1 MVEAQGQAGLRMQP
15 DPNTMSRYRVLLVV
29 HNHPELLVGGVEMY
43 VKNLYDALC
52 ETREIEPILLA
63 RAGRPFT
70 PTDAPHDDTPLA
82 LVNDDPNQYLLY
94 TDFEDFK
101 QLFGRL
107 GRTKGSVAR
116 AFEQFLLAQRPDVVH
131 FQHTAYL
138 GYDMIRVARNAL
150 PDVPIVLTF
159 QEYWPICH
167 RAGQMVRTVKNEL
180 CLEESPR
187 RCNECFPEIPT
198 ETFYMRKRFIQS
210 QLALVDQFIAPS
222 AFLLERYVDWGIPRE
237 RILNED
243 YGFRPVQ
250 SAPVEEDV
258 AGTRFGFFGQMNP
271 YKGVDV
277 LLRAMEL
284 LGPDFEGTLTVH
296 GANYDFAP
304 EELRAELDRLLAAT
318 GATVT
323 YAGPYENRDL
333 PRLLEDVDW
342 VIVPSI
348 WWENSPLVISEAFMN
363 GRPVICSDIGGM
375 AEKVTDGVNGLHFM
389 RGDHEHLAEVLDRAA
404 TTPELWEK
412 LRAGIPGPNDMSDHV
427 ALLDGT
433 YRRLMQ
439 ERGASRVEA
448 ALEKVAGA

>member
-1 MVEAQGQAGLRMQP
+1 
-15 DPNTMSRYRVLLVV
+15 MSEIRVLLVV
-29 HNHPELLVGGVEMY
+29 HNHPDLLVGGVEMY
-43 VKNLYDALC
+43 VKNLYDAFR
-52 ETREIEPILLA
+52 ETDQFEPILLA

-94 TDFEDFK
+94 TDFDDFE

-107 GRTKGSVAR
+107 GRTKGAVAR
-116 AFEQFLLAQRPDVVH
+116 AFEEFLLAQRPDVVH
-131 FQHTAYL
+131 FQHSAYL
-138 GYDMIRVARNAL
+138 GYDMVRVARNTL
-150 PDVPIVLTF
+150 PKAPIVFTF

-167 RAGQMVRTVKNEL
+167 RAGQLVRTGKNEL

-187 RCNECFPEIPT
+187 RCNECFPEITT

-210 QLALVDQFIAPS
+210 QLALVDQFVAPS
-222 AFLLERYVDWGIPRE
+222 AFLLERYVDWGIHRD
-237 RILNED
+237 RILHED
-243 YGFRPVQ
+243 YGFRPVMP
-250 SAPVEEDV
+250 APVQDD
-258 AGTRFGFFGQMNP
+258 APGNRFGFFGQLNP

-277 LLRAMEL
+277 LLRAMES
-284 LGPDFEGTLTVH
+284 LGPGFDGTLTIH
-296 GANYDFAP
+296 GANYDLAP
-304 EELRAELDRLLAAT
+304 RELQIELDRLLAAT
-318 GATVT
+318 RATVT

-389 RGDHEHLAEVLDRAA
+389 RGDYEHLAEILDRAA
-404 TTPELWEK
+404 ATPGLWEK
-412 LRAGIPGPNDMSDHV
+412 LREGISPPNAMSDHV
-427 ALLDGT
+427 ALLSEI
-433 YRRLMQ
+433 YQRLMA
-439 ERGASRVEA
+439 ERAASAAEE
-448 ALEKVAGA
+448 ALEEVASA